1 MSHVAKLSLAVALA
15 LVAAVLN
22 AMWLRAEKQPTAFVA
37 VNADLARG
45 QEFSDDMLTSVPVPG
60 DADRLRAS
68 LVPYSGRSLL
78 YGLKASRDY
87 LRGDMV
93 FQRDI
98 EAPRELSKFEVLGP
112 FKLISVGERFK
123 TSRPEEE
130 PQLSEGGNNV
140 TIAVS
145 ANFDDRTRRLLE
157 IIDPSRRG
165 NSDASLARIVAVQVI
180 PPNELSPAPAAEDKN
195 VVYQTVSLNGIDS
208 VPRVLLEGDV
218 IRFVVP
224 ASDSL

>member
-22 AMWLRAEKQPTAFVA
+22 AMWLRAEKQPTTFVA
-37 VNADLARG
+37 VNADVQHDQLFTDELLMG
-45 QEFSDDMLTSVPVPG
+45 VPIPG
-60 DADRLRAS
+60 DAERLSAS
-68 LVPYSGRSLL
+68 LVPYSRRSLL

-87 LRGDMV
+87 IRGDMV

-98 EAPRELSKFEVLGP
+98 EAPRELSRFEVLGP

-123 TSRPEEE
+123 TSRPDQDAEVN
-130 PQLSEGGNNV
+130 EGGNNV

-145 ANFDDRTRRLLE
+145 ADFDERTRRLLE

-165 NSDASLARIVAVQVI
+165 NSQDSALRIVAIQVI
-180 PPNELSPAPAAEDKN
+180 PPNERTATSPGDDKN
-195 VVYQTVSLNGIDS
+195 LVYQTVSLNGIDS

-224 ASDSL
+224 ANDSL